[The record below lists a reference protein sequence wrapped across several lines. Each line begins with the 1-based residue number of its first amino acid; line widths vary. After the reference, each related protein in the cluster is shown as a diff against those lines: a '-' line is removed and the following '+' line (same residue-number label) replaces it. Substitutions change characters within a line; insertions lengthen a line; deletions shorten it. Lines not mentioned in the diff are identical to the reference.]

1 MWSTIPHHGGWFR
14 IPLEIRPHV
23 GAALAAGL
31 ADKPR
36 LYVGHIISLS
46 ALDLLVP
53 TGKWA
58 LPGAYFGDG
67 DNCSM
72 QLRR

>member
-1 MWSTIPHHGGWFR
+1 MPEGRG
-14 IPLEIRPHV
+14 V
-23 GAALAAGL
+23 
-31 ADKPR
+31 
-36 LYVGHIISLS
+36 ISLS
-46 ALDLLVP
+46 ALDCGMVP

-58 LPGAYFGDG
+58 FPGAYFGDG